1 MRSRITMCMAAILF
15 AGATFAG
22 CQDGGNA
29 NGNRP
34 ANANRAAANGNSGG
48 ILGISSEDLQK
59 AKDEAAR
66 LGSKVGQ
73 GANDWFLWTK
83 TRAALATAD
92 NLEEGGINVDVENG
106 VITLRGSV
114 PDQNQKAR
122 AEQVARGIDGVT
134 SVNNTL
140 QVGAPPAGYGNVNGN
155 SNSR

>member
-1 MRSRITMCMAAILF
+1 MRSRPTIYMAAVLV
-15 AGATFAG
+15 AAVTMVG
-22 CQDGGNA
+22 CQEGGNA

-34 ANANRAAANGNSGG
+34 ANANRAAANGNSSGG
-48 ILGISSEDLQK
+48 ILGISNEDIQK

-73 GANDWFLWTK
+73 GANDAWLWTK
-83 TRAALATAD
+83 TRTALATAD
-92 NLEEGGINVDVENG
+92 NLEEGNISIDVENG

-122 AEQVARGIDGVT
+122 AEQIARGIEGVT
-134 SVNNTL
+134 SVNNNL
-140 QVGAPPAGYGNVNGN
+140 QVGASSGQANANGN

>member
-1 MRSRITMCMAAILF
+1 MRSRIAVCIAATVLA
-15 AGATFAG
+15 AGTFAG
-22 CQDGGNA
+22 CQDAGNA

-34 ANANRAAANGNSGG
+34 ANANRAAAANGNSGG
-48 ILGISSEDLQK
+48 VLGISSEDLQK

-92 NLEEGGINVDVENG
+92 NLEEGGISIDVENG

-122 AEQVARGIDGVT
+122 AEQVARGIEGVT
-134 SVNNTL
+134 SVNNNL
-140 QVGAPPAGYGNVNGN
+140 QVGAQPAYGNVNGN